1 MRTKWGLPC
10 TEIYGKNLSTEWCS
24 KVQGGFFGGALE
36 VYTELLM
43 DSYVFVGDMAYP
55 MNSTV
60 PRPRDVEM
68 AGGDA

>member
-1 MRTKWGLPC
+1 
-10 TEIYGKNLSTEWCS
+10 
-24 KVQGGFFGGALE
+24 
-36 VYTELLM
+36 M